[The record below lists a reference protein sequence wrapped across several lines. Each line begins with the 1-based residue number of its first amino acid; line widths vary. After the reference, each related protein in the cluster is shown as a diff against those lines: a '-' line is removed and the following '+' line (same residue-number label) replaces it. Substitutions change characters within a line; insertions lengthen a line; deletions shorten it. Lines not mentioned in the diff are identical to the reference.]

1 MSSSVQVTSTNSC
14 FYNSFVPSSKARSP
28 VRSVV
33 VPSLRDAL
41 GSLRRVTSLVSPQ
54 CRRFRASF
62 LPRQSSWA
70 SGARRRG
77 GLVQSRSG
85 HVKLRSKRL

>member
-41 GSLRRVTSLVSPQ
+41 GSLPSRHIARFAPVPSVPCFVSSQAEFMGFWSQATRWTGPE
-54 CRRFRASF
+54 S
-62 LPRQSSWA
+62 
-70 SGARRRG
+70 
-77 GLVQSRSG
+77 VRSCQTTF
-85 HVKLRSKRL
+85 